1 MNLNLAEESSRRGSY
16 TRGDLKGDI
25 LLGQYSYADAGA
37 IMAPFLVMPQ
47 DAWAGKALEKGW
59 ITKAQADAYAESLRQ
74 LLSRYVADMETPYE
88 AIYDAVCGL
97 RREMFGAETVDR
109 FFLNTARETDACPQP
124 MDIDQ
129 EEKGRGLLRAC
140 RHVLFVLHDPALF
153 AWMRADMTFARNQDA
168 RVHLACGSPDNAAYP
183 GAAVLEALTGLVPD
197 VTLKKGNGLFGA
209 EGDAALADAI
219 GEGNAC
225 LFWYGDTGL
234 TACRNLRL
242 PALVKCV
249 PRSLVGKAL
258 TGQFSELGRC
268 AVLVPAHFDIL
279 PFVPLVRPTLVSYR
293 QFDWLSQRYGESVY
307 RMSAEELYR
316 RFPETFFSVYEEFQ
330 PGMPPG
336 FQWPKDL
343 PASEDWYG
351 DFCAAR
357 EQAIGAYLDSLP
369 GVRRLNGWFRLDT
382 LGQEPVPWS
391 AGGEAKGI
399 LVHGLILDQVE
410 SADVIMTEGQS
421 VSPRHLLRHA
431 AEAPAL
437 QVFTNYLFFM
447 TSRLV
452 ALHNRLRAG
461 RPREHMHFQG
471 GHMDYMLYTDQ
482 GRRVETFP
490 LYKKACMGMTEEGQ
504 FVFFHFRLRG
514 GAWTL
519 NGQSVSWTEQD
530 VDPAEPGP
538 VAVYTPY
545 LSCPDQ
551 GASRLEYTKAVGEGR
566 VNFVIH
572 QTELICAREGGVL
585 LPGTG
590 VVLSMEKEAGRAF
603 ALRCGLTPAENG
615 YFAWKDKPVLD
626 LRLEHPADVAPE
638 IWARMKWAYGGGLTL
653 AQNGECVFTRDG
665 DAAAALALEGWA
677 SPLSSQTQESDIAA
691 LARHPRTAIGLT
703 KAGQLVLL
711 VFSGRSAISAG
722 ADYIEMCEI
731 AKKLVPDLKDM
742 INVDGGASSV
752 LGLGVGRR
760 FIEYSRPS
768 SSFDSLT
775 GMVRPINSVF
785 RVILK
790 K

>member
-1 MNLNLAEESSRRGSY
+1 MNLHITEGNGRRGSY
-16 TRGDLKGDI
+16 TRGDLAGDI
-25 LLGQYSYADAGA
+25 LLGQYSYADVSAVV
-37 IMAPFLVMPQ
+37 APFLVMAK
-47 DAWAGKALEKGW
+47 DFWADTAREKGW
-59 ITKAQADAYAESLRQ
+59 IAQDQADAYTESLNQ
-74 LLSRYVADMETPYE
+74 LLSRFVKDMETPYE
-88 AIYDAVCGL
+88 AIYDAVCDL
-97 RREMFGAETVDR
+97 RRETFGVETLNR
-109 FFLNTARETDACPQP
+109 IFLNRAKEPDACPPP

-129 EEKGRGLLRAC
+129 EETGRSLLRTC
-140 RHVLFVLHDPALF
+140 RHALFVLHDPALYS
-153 AWMRADMTFARNQDA
+153 WMRADLAFAQDQGA
-168 RVHLACGSPDNAAYP
+168 TVHLACGSPDNSAFP
-183 GAAVLEALTGLVPD
+183 DAAVMHALTGLVPD
-197 VTLKKGNGLFGA
+197 AVLKKGSGLDEA
-209 EGDAALADAI
+209 EGDAGLADAI
-219 GEGNAC
+219 QKGGAC

-242 PALVKCV
+242 PAMVQCV

-258 TGQFSELGRC
+258 AGQFSETGRC
-268 AVLVPAHFDIL
+268 AVYVPAHFDIL
-279 PFVPLVRPTLVSYR
+279 PFVPLVRPTLASFR
-293 QFDWLSQRYGESVY
+293 QFSHLSRQYGETVY
-307 RMSAEELYR
+307 RMTAEELYR
-316 RFPETFFSVYEEFQ
+316 RFPEAFFSVYEEYQ

-336 FQWPKDL
+336 MAWPQDPP
-343 PASEDWYG
+343 PAEDWQAG
-351 DFCAAR
+351 FWAAR
-357 EQAIGAYLDSLP
+357 EQAVDAFLDGIP

-382 LGQEPVPWS
+382 LEQGPVPWS
-391 AGGEAKGI
+391 ARGEAKGI
-399 LVHGLILDQVE
+399 LVHGLKIDQAAG
-410 SADVIMTEGQS
+410 ADVIMTEGQS
-421 VSPRHLLRHA
+421 ISPRTLLRHTA
-431 AEAPAL
+431 DAPAL

-452 ALHNRLRAG
+452 ALHNRLRSQ
-461 RPREHMHFQG
+461 RPREQMFFPG

-490 LYKKACMGMTEEGQ
+490 LYKKACMGMTEDGR

-530 VDPAEPGP
+530 VDPASPGAM
-538 VAVYTPY
+538 AVYTPY
-545 LSCPDQ
+545 LSCPDR
-551 GASRLEYTKAVGEGR
+551 GASRFEYTKAVGADR

-572 QTELICAREGGVL
+572 QNELICAREGDVL

-590 VVLSMEKEAGRAF
+590 VVLSLEKETGRAF
-603 ALRCGLTPAENG
+603 ALRCGLTPAEDG
-615 YFAWKDKPVLD
+615 YFTWQEKPRLD
-626 LRLEHPADVAPE
+626 LRLEHPADVAPD
-638 IWARMKWAYGGGLTL
+638 IWARMQWAYGGGLTL
-653 AQNGECVFTRDG
+653 AENGQCVFSREG

-703 KAGQLVLL
+703 KAGQLFLL
-711 VFSGRSAISAG
+711 VFSGRSSISAG

-731 AKKLVPDLKDM
+731 ARKLVPDLKDM

-768 SSFDSLT
+768 SSFDSLA

-790 K
+790 Q

>member
-1 MNLNLAEESSRRGSY
+1 MNLNLAAENSRRGSY

-25 LLGQYSYADAGA
+25 LLGQYSYADVSAV
-37 IMAPFLVMPQ
+37 IAPFLVMAK
-47 DAWAGKALEKGW
+47 DAWADSAREMGW
-59 ITKAQADAYAESLRQ
+59 ITQAQAAAYTESLNQ
-74 LLSRYVADMETPYE
+74 LLSRFVKDMETPFE

-97 RREMFGAETVDR
+97 RQETFGAETLKSV
-109 FFLNTARETDACPQP
+109 FLNKAREPDASLAP

-129 EEKGRGLLRAC
+129 EDSGRGLLRAC
-140 RHVLFVLHDPALF
+140 RHVIFVLHDPALF
-153 AWMRADMTFARNQDA
+153 AWMRADMAFAREQGA
-168 RVHLACGSPDNAAYP
+168 HVHIACGNADNFAFPD
-183 GAAVLEALTGLVPD
+183 AAVMHALTGLDPD
-197 VTLKKGNGLFGA
+197 TVLKKGTGLDEA
-209 EGDAALADAI
+209 EGDAALGAAI
-219 GEGNAC
+219 EKSNAC

-234 TACRNLRL
+234 TACRNLLL
-242 PALVKCV
+242 PAMVKCI

-258 TGQFSELGRC
+258 TGQFSEAGRC

-293 QFDWLSQRYGESVY
+293 QFDWLSRQYGEAIY
-307 RMSAEELYR
+307 RMTAEELYR
-316 RFPETFFSVYEEFQ
+316 RFPETFFSVYEEYQ
-330 PGMPPG
+330 LDMPPG
-336 FQWPKDL
+336 FHWPKDL
-343 PASEDWYG
+343 ASSEDWYG

-357 EQAIGAYLDSLP
+357 EQVIGAYLDRLP

-382 LGQEPVPWS
+382 MEQETVPWS
-391 AGGEAKGI
+391 AQGEAKGI
-399 LVHGLILDQVE
+399 LVHGLILDRVE
-410 SADVIMTEGQS
+410 SADVIVTEGQT

-452 ALHNRLRAG
+452 ALHNRLRTN
-461 RPREHMHFQG
+461 RPREQMFFPG
-471 GHMDYMLYTDQ
+471 GHMDYMLYSQ
-482 GRRVETFP
+482 EGQRVETFP
-490 LYKKACMGMTEEGQ
+490 LYKKACMGMTEEGR

-514 GAWTL
+514 GTWTL
-519 NGQSVSWTEQD
+519 NGQSISWAEQD
-530 VDPAEPGP
+530 VDPAKPGT

-551 GASRLEYTKAVGEGR
+551 GASRLAYTKAVGEGR

-572 QTELICAREGGVL
+572 QTELICAREGDVL

-603 ALRCGLTPAENG
+603 ALRCGLTPAEDG
-615 YFAWKDKPVLD
+615 YFTWKEKPRLD
-626 LRLEHPADVAPE
+626 LRLEHPADVDPD

-653 AQNGECVFTRDG
+653 AQDGECVFTRDG
-665 DAAAALALEGWA
+665 NAAAALALEGWA

-691 LARHPRTAIGLT
+691 LVRHPRTAIGLT
-703 KAGQLVLL
+703 KAGQLFLL
-711 VFSGRSAISAG
+711 VFSGRSSISAG

-731 AKKLVPDLKDM
+731 AKKLAPDLKDM

-768 SSFDSLT
+768 SSFDSLA